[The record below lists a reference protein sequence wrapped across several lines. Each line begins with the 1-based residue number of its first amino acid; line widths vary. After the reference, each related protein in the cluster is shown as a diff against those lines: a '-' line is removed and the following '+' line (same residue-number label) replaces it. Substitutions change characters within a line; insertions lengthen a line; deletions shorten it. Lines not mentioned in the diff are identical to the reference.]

1 METVV
6 PAEEMERR
14 RWIRLARSSTAWAE
28 ITASFAMSG
37 LALADS
43 EDTIAGRLI
52 SGAATVEEIVAQLK
66 QQYGVAL

>member
-6 PAEEMERR
+6 PSEEMERR
-14 RWIRLARSSTAWAE
+14 RWIRLARSSTEWAE

-37 LALADS
+37 LVLADS
-43 EDTIAGRLI
+43 EDIIAGRLI
-52 SGAATVEEIVAQLK
+52 SGAATVDEIVAELK